1 MLLEEHDGQGRNKD
15 HGRTE
20 KKQQYEQ
27 IYKLPESEMP
37 QRKDGQKEVVYGQE
51 VADAVVRYF
60 VVRSANDDAPDDKEL
75 GRANKAKGVETLRKN
90 RGIPKK
96 ADIIRMNLLVEV
108 LAQNGVL
115 NNGPQLIDNAMAK
128 IHDQPRRR
136 PRVGGIQVA
145 GYYAVRLRDPNETEE
160 DRLLRRASL
169 SLAEVDE
176 DEKLAELKGWWLK
189 AAAGEGSSDARAYQ
203 CRLTMLSEIALKLA
217 REDLDSSQFEE
228 LFSIY
233 EDPDRWAKE
242 VEKEKEKEE
251 EEEAAPEDDNGDA
264 RIETERSDSETETE
278 RSDSETENEIA
289 TAETETDKTRR
300 EHDGGQGRNMDDGT
314 GQITGTKRKEVDV
327 MQIILST
334 LSEEKDDPETT
345 TGGAARP
352 TKRQQTCQCC
362 GEPGR
367 KKNGCGATHSCAK
380 GKCTPRPP
388 KRPRP

>member
-1 MLLEEHDGQGRNKD
+1 MELTPPPGVATAASPPPPPPGVAAAASSPPPPPGVAAAASSPPPGAASVLLEEHDGQGRNKD

-145 GYYAVRLRDPNETEE
+145 GYYAVRLRDPNETVVRQQLQEGKVSPSRIAME
-160 DRLLRRASL
+160 GFAAGDLHRGWSLLRRIVFSDIGDEEEQYIHTACFVFDWHDDVFHLQELLERPGIRNAGFLRSARISGFEAVIPAAASAVLGSYLFSSARL
-169 SLAEVDE
+169 SLHR
-176 DEKLAELKGWWLK
+176 
-189 AAAGEGSSDARAYQ
+189 AR
-203 CRLTMLSEIALKLA
+203 L
-217 REDLDSSQFEE
+217 
-228 LFSIY
+228 
-233 EDPDRWAKE
+233 
-242 VEKEKEKEE
+242 
-251 EEEAAPEDDNGDA
+251 
-264 RIETERSDSETETE
+264 
-278 RSDSETENEIA
+278 
-289 TAETETDKTRR
+289 
-300 EHDGGQGRNMDDGT
+300 
-314 GQITGTKRKEVDV
+314 
-327 MQIILST
+327 
-334 LSEEKDDPETT
+334 
-345 TGGAARP
+345 
-352 TKRQQTCQCC
+352 
-362 GEPGR
+362 
-367 KKNGCGATHSCAK
+367 
-380 GKCTPRPP
+380 
-388 KRPRP
+388 